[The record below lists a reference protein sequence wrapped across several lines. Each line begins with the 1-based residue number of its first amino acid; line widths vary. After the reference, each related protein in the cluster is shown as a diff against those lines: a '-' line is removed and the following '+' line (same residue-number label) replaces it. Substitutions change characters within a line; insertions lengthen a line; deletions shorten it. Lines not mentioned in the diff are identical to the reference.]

1 MEYLN
6 KFIRDNVFPFKIVII
21 AEGLLPSVVI
31 SIINPLKYFQKFYNI
46 SYDVFSIGDILRNR
60 VIVDYDKYD
69 IAIFV
74 RILSRESIDHVLIPF
89 VNLKKKIIYII
100 DDDFENIDS
109 STDIGKYL
117 LSLNPKENIK
127 IFCQT
132 VDHVVVSA
140 KSLFERYKQFNNNIT
155 IIPGF
160 IDFENINSIVRDKD
174 LKGSTDYLVIGY
186 ASSDYNYVNLKP
198 VLSALREI
206 LLRYKNK
213 VRFELFFKTIP
224 EELKDLPNV
233 KTIDP
238 ISDINEFYK
247 ELSKRNWDIGLAP
260 LEDNIF
266 NKSKSNNKYREYS
279 AFGIAGI
286 YTDIEAYNTSV
297 IHNVN
302 GLLTKN
308 TTEGWTSSL
317 ENLIND
323 DKKRKSITMLANFD
337 ITKNYSV
344 KKVASYYTN
353 IFRSLYKKYR
363 VLILGDYF
371 SITIQV
377 DAIRPFMLLKKLG
390 IIEYDVIAL
399 QHLNMN
405 TITNYDIV
413 LFYRVLDSC
422 YLKAMQDMKALG
434 IKTVYSWDDNFF
446 KMPPEVPDF
455 AYCNKLENMASF
467 KGMLSTA
474 DLVKV
479 STDSIYRESIPYNKN
494 VMKCEGTFDFFIIP
508 RILGR
513 KDKYIRIGYFGGPGR
528 DNQFSH
534 VFEALLKIASK
545 YSNVIFEFFGF
556 TPINI
561 DILRNETLK
570 ISKENRIFTFPVTY
584 PYEVAIKF
592 LFQRRW
598 DIGLAPLIK
607 DEFNES
613 KANAKYRDYGAC
625 HIAGIYTDILTYNT
639 SVTHEVTGLL
649 VNNTSLDWE
658 KAIVR
663 LIEDSSF
670 RRSIAD
676 NAYDDIKERFN
687 VTRSAGDWIKI
698 FKSLVGV

>member
-6 KFIRDNVFPFKIVII
+6 KFIRDNVFSFKIVVIV
-21 AEGLLPSVVI
+21 EGFLPSVVI
-31 SIINPLKYFQKFYNI
+31 SIINPLKYFQRSYNI
-46 SYDVFSIGDILRNR
+46 SYDVFSIGDLLRNR
-60 VIVDYDKYD
+60 ERIDYEKYD

-74 RILSRESIDHVLIPF
+74 RILSRESIDRVLTPF

-109 STDIGKYL
+109 STDVGTYL
-117 LSLNPKENIK
+117 LSLNPGENIK
-127 IFCQT
+127 IFCQMAN
-132 VDHVVVSA
+132 HVIVSS
-140 KSLFERYKQFNNNIT
+140 KSLLERYKQYNKNIT

-160 IDFENINSIVRDKD
+160 IDFENINPMVRDKD
-174 LKGSTDYLVIGY
+174 LKCSTDYLVLGY
-186 ASSDYNYVNLKP
+186 ASSDYNYINLKQILP
-198 VLSALREI
+198 ALREI

-224 EELKDLPNV
+224 EELKDLSNV
-233 KTIDP
+233 TTIDP

-266 NKSKSNNKYREYS
+266 NKSKSNNKYREYA

-302 GLLTKN
+302 GILTKN
-308 TTEGWTSSL
+308 TTEGWISSL
-317 ENLIND
+317 EHLIND

-337 ITKNYSV
+337 INKNYSV
-344 KKVASYYTN
+344 KKVASHYIT

-363 VLILGDYF
+363 VLVLGDYF

-377 DAIRPFMLLKKLG
+377 DAIRPFILLKKLG
-390 IIEYDVIAL
+390 IIEYDIIAL

-405 TITNYDIV
+405 TVSNYDIV
-413 LFYRVLDSC
+413 LFYRVLDSY

-434 IKTVYSWDDNFF
+434 IKSVYTWDDNFF

-455 AYCNKLENMASF
+455 AYCNNLENMASF

-479 STDSIYRESIPYNKN
+479 STDSIYRESISYNKN
-494 VMKCEGTFDFFIIP
+494 VMKCEGTFDFSIIP
-508 RILGR
+508 RTLER

-534 VFEALLKIASK
+534 VFEALLKIASR
-545 YSNVIFEFFGF
+545 YSNIIFEFFGF

-598 DIGLAPLIK
+598 DIGLASLIK

-649 VNNTSLDWE
+649 VNNISSDWE
-658 KAIVR
+658 NAIIR
-663 LIEDSSF
+663 LIEDAPF
-670 RRSIAD
+670 RKSIAD
-676 NAYDDIKERFN
+676 NAYDDIKKRFN
-687 VTRSAGDWIKI
+687 VTRAAEDWIKI
-698 FKSLVGV
+698 FKNLSGV